1 MQFLNHKS
9 KKKKKKETKR
19 NRYLLK
25 VGTTRESLLKAITL
39 DFKLCQIKEI
49 NISYQPNVQILALSI
64 RRINSFY
71 QGHKAKE
78 D

>member
-9 KKKKKKETKR
+9 KKKKRETKR

-25 VGTTRESLLKAITL
+25 VGTTRESLLKAIAL
-39 DFKLCQIKEI
+39 YFKLCQIKEI
-49 NISYQPNVQILALSI
+49 NISYQPNIQILALNI
-64 RRINSFY
+64 RRIDSFY
-71 QGHKAKE
+71 QGHRAKE